1 MNDYTIN
8 PINLKNTSSVD
19 EVRLFLEAFGL
30 GFDSD
35 VDYTLVVRVGAE
47 MIGTC
52 SKSGNIIKCMA
63 VAAEHR
69 NQGISAELVKL
80 LTDRLFEEGHYHY
93 FVVTKPDNTCL
104 FKSLYFK
111 PLYEG
116 KYSVLM
122 EGGLYFIEQQLDK
135 LRKQEN
141 IEAGTGRGALVMNCN
156 PFTLGHLHLVEYA
169 ARHKSRILLFVVQE
183 DRSVFS
189 FKDRIEMVK
198 RGTEHLPNVQVLPG
212 TEYIISEATFPS
224 YFLRE
229 KDERA
234 AAFMEQDAGIF
245 CRWFAPCFG
254 IDTRYVGEEPYCEMT
269 SSYNESLKRILPEYG
284 LTLKEI
290 PRFAIDG
297 KAVSASLFR
306 QAIREGDEAFAK
318 TLVPESTWMYL
329 KNTDEGQAALE
340 RIKKSTAPH

>member
-1 MNDYTIN
+1 MSDYTIN
-8 PINLKNTSSVD
+8 PINLKNASAVE
-19 EVRLFLEAFGL
+19 EVAFFLENFDL

-35 VDYTLVVRVGAE
+35 VDYTLLVRLGSE
-47 MIGTC
+47 IIGTC

-63 VAAEHR
+63 VAEEYR
-69 NQGISAELVKL
+69 SQGISAELVKL

-135 LRKQEN
+135 LRKKEN
-141 IEAGTGRGALVMNCN
+141 IELGTGRGALVMNCN

-169 ARHKSRILLFVVQE
+169 AKQKSQIVLFVVQE

-198 RGTEHLPNVQVLPG
+198 RGTEHLSNVKVLPG

-229 KDERA
+229 KDARA

-269 SSYNESLKRILPEYG
+269 SSYNETLKRILPEYN
-284 LTLKEI
+284 LTLREI
-290 PRFAIDG
+290 PRFAIEG

-306 QAIREGDEAFAK
+306 QAIREGDEAFAQ
-318 TLVPESTWMYL
+318 TLVPESTWTYL
-329 KNTDEGQAALE
+329 KNTDEGLAALDH
-340 RIKKSTAPH
+340 IKSTISPH

>member
-1 MNDYTIN
+1 MSDYTIN
-8 PINLKNTSSVD
+8 PINLKNSSSVD
-19 EVRLFLEAFGL
+19 ETRSFLAGFGL

-35 VDYTLVVRVGAE
+35 VDYTLVVRSGSEV
-47 MIGTC
+47 IGTC
-52 SKSGNIIKCMA
+52 SKAGSIIKCMA
-63 VAAEHR
+63 VAVEYR
-69 NQGISAELVKL
+69 NHGISAELVKL
-80 LTDRLFEEGHYHY
+80 LIDRLFEEGRHHY
-93 FVVTKPDNTCL
+93 FVVTKPDNTNL
-104 FKSLYFK
+104 FKSLHFK

-122 EGGLYFIEQQLDK
+122 EGGLYFIEQQLDT

-141 IEAGTGRGALVMNCN
+141 IETGTGRGALVMNCN

-169 ARHKSRILLFVVQE
+169 AKNESQIFLFVVQE

-198 RGTEHLPNVQVLPG
+198 RGTEHLNNVKVLPG

-229 KDERA
+229 KDARA

-254 IDTRYVGEEPYCEMT
+254 IGTRYVGEEPYCEMT
-269 SSYNESLKRILPEYG
+269 SNYNEVLKRIFPKYG
-284 LTLKEI
+284 LILKEI
-290 PRFAIDG
+290 PRLAING
-297 KAVSASLFR
+297 EAVSASLFR
-306 QAIREGDEAFAK
+306 QALREGNEPFAK
-318 TLVPESTWMYL
+318 SLVPASTWLYL
-329 KNTDEGQAALE
+329 EKTKEGQAALE
-340 RIKKSTAPH
+340 RIKRSTSPH